1 MASIVELEGTNTEN
15 RKQIVGVFENRLAS
29 NMNLGSDVTTYYAL
43 QHPMTSDLTAA
54 QFATVNPYNTRSTTM
69 MGKMP
74 IGPICNPSD
83 SSIEASVNS
92 TKNNY
97 YYFVADKYGKIYFTS
112 TNAEHVAKVRE
123 IKEKGD
129 WIW

>member
-1 MASIVELEGTNTEN
+1 
-15 RKQIVGVFENRLAS
+15 
-29 NMNLGSDVTTYYAL
+29 MN
-43 QHPMTSDLTAA
+43 QDLTAQ

-83 SSIEASVNS
+83 SSLEASV
-92 TKNNY
+92 TPVQTTY
-97 YYFVADKYGKIYFTS
+97 LYFVADKYGKIYFTN
-112 TNAEHVAKVRE
+112 TLAEHNAKVKE